1 MIRLREY
8 IPQLVGLKRDGTKQY
23 RTVPIGNSLAPWRTW
38 LEDGET
44 GSNKR
49 VDRLLDRF
57 ELFNLTLRAELGV
70 KAKGLVRSWRR
81 F

>member
-8 IPQLVGLKRDGTKQY
+8 IPQKTDDGRHM

-38 LEDGET
+38 LEEGEL
-44 GSNKR
+44 GSNKH
-49 VDRLLDRF
+49 VDRLLNRF
-57 ELFNLTLRAELGV
+57 EQFNLMLRAELGV
-70 KAKGLVRSWRR
+70 KASHGLVRSWRR

>member
-8 IPQLVGLKRDGTKQY
+8 IPQKTDDG
-23 RTVPIGNSLAPWRTW
+23 RSVRRVPIGNSLAPWRIW
-38 LEDGET
+38 LEEGEI
-44 GSNKR
+44 GSNKH
-49 VDRLLDRF
+49 VDRLLNRF
-57 ELFNLTLRAELGV
+57 ERFNRLLQAELGA